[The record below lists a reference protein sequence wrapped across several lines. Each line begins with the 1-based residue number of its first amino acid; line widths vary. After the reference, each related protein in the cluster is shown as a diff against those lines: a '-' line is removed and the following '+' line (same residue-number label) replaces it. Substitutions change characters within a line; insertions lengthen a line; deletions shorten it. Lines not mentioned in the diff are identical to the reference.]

1 MSPPRR
7 AASIFLYIFGILLI
21 VTAIVVL
28 LQGLGILGTIPGYVI
43 WALVLFSI
51 GSGILAA
58 LDRWYF

>member
-1 MSPPRR
+1 MSPRR
-7 AASIFLYIFGILLI
+7 AASIFLYIFGILLVI
-21 VTAIVVL
+21 TAVVVL
-28 LQGLGILGTIPGYVI
+28 LQGLGILSTIPGYVI

>member
-1 MSPPRR
+1 MSPRR
-7 AASIFLYIFGILLI
+7 AASIFLYIFGILLVI
-21 VTAIVVL
+21 TAVVVL
-28 LQGLGILGTIPGYVI
+28 LQGLGILSTIPSYVI